1 MILSHLCLQLH
12 KSSIARRMP
21 RLLTGE
27 RLPAPDDHV
36 DVERGELDAVAASP
50 GALRGDH
57 RGTATQEAV
66 DHDVTASRAVH
77 DRVRH
82 QLDWLDRRV
91 NSQEIALI
99 AVPRE

>member
-1 MILSHLCLQLH
+1 MILYHLCLQLH

-36 DVERGELDAVAASP
+36 DVERIELDAVAASP

-82 QLDWLDRRV
+82 QLDWLYHLGD
-91 NSQEIALI
+91 NHAIGLG
-99 AVPRE
+99 